1 MFRGDCKDGGYVV
14 GKEDPY
20 HHLPKMTNFYDM
32 AHDTYSFDQ
41 DEVTIQESETAII
54 AGKLDLDP
62 FLFEAQNVMSLGR
75 ESKFDFS
82 IDY

>member
-1 MFRGDCKDGGYVV
+1 
-14 GKEDPY
+14 
-20 HHLPKMTNFYDM
+20 M
-32 AHDTYSFDQ
+32 ARDTYSFDQ

-62 FLFEAQNVMSLGR
+62 FFFEAQNVMSLGR